1 MRHVF
6 KRRIEMTPTDSRA
19 NVVMLCERLTAA
31 TVARTVE
38 WRADGD
44 DRYTWERDEGSVA
57 IGARDRDGQPP
68 YELAISN
75 REGQRVE
82 ELASALVDDDLPA
95 DWNVPLAELYRVARR
110 SALRADELIDALMAV
125 LPPSTAGPASAEDP
139 VVTVEGN
146 E

>member
-6 KRRIEMTPTDSRA
+6 KRRIEMTSTDSRA

-139 VVTVEGN
+139 VVAVEGN

>member
-6 KRRIEMTPTDSRA
+6 KRRTEMTPTDSRA

-139 VVTVEGN
+139 VVAVEGN

>member
-1 MRHVF
+1 MRHAF
-6 KRRIEMTPTDSRA
+6 KRRIEMTPTDTRA
-19 NVVMLCERLTAA
+19 NVVRLCERLTVA
-31 TVARTVE
+31 TVARMVE

-95 DWNVPLAELYRVARR
+95 DWNAPLAELYRAARR
-110 SALRADELIDALMAV
+110 SALRADELIDSLMAA
-125 LPPSTAGPASAEDP
+125 LPPSSPGLAAADDPAVA
-139 VVTVEGN
+139 VEGN